1 MTNKLQNIRAINQ
14 MLSGTHRTQNKT
26 TVGYEVKQEDH
37 NIGDTWVDDKGVE
50 WEQKEGYKISSS
62 KALEAVREA
71 LKSFLLPKVCPK
83 CNKEM
88 KNNKY
93 NKKMWSVH
101 KMCFDCVIDMEHEH
115 RINGTF
121 DEYAKNLM
129 KPNIET
135 WLKDAK
141 AEVDGIKDLLLKAE
155 YVNADGTI
163 EKWESPWAGKEEEL
177 NELLENDFQKMKAQ
191 LLGETIDE
199 QSENN

>member
-1 MTNKLQNIRAINQ
+1 MAKKLQNIKAINQ

-37 NIGDTWVDDKGVE
+37 NVGDKWVDDKGVE

-83 CNKEM
+83 CNKEI

-129 KPNIET
+129 KPNIES

-141 AEVDGIKDLLLKAE
+141 SEMDGIKDLLLKAE

-191 LLGETIDE
+191 LLGEPIDE